1 MRFVSKD
8 RSLIATYVALGVASI
23 AILFPLLWMLSTSL
37 KPNDIIINLPPEWV
51 PSKITT
57 SHYTNLAE
65 KPLLWAGIRNGFIVS
80 TSTALVCV
88 ILGSLAGYGI
98 SRYPFRHSGLALM
111 GVLATQMFPGV
122 VLLISFYLF
131 MTRLGL
137 LNTYYALILAFS
149 SFGLPFSIWMMK
161 GFFDTLP
168 KELEDAFQ
176 IDGGSRLAFVWRIGV
191 PLVLPGVMA
200 TFVYTWLISWDEFLF
215 SLTLTNSQEM
225 RTMPTALIMSFVG
238 EFSYKWGEMMAAAV
252 VVSIP
257 VFLMFVF
264 LQRYVVQ
271 GLTHGSVKE

>member
-98 SRYPFRHSGLALM
+98 SR
-111 GVLATQMFPGV
+111 
-122 VLLISFYLF
+122 
-131 MTRLGL
+131 
-137 LNTYYALILAFS
+137 
-149 SFGLPFSIWMMK
+149 
-161 GFFDTLP
+161 
-168 KELEDAFQ
+168 
-176 IDGGSRLAFVWRIGV
+176 
-191 PLVLPGVMA
+191 
-200 TFVYTWLISWDEFLF
+200 
-215 SLTLTNSQEM
+215 
-225 RTMPTALIMSFVG
+225 
-238 EFSYKWGEMMAAAV
+238 
-252 VVSIP
+252 
-257 VFLMFVF
+257 
-264 LQRYVVQ
+264 
-271 GLTHGSVKE
+271 